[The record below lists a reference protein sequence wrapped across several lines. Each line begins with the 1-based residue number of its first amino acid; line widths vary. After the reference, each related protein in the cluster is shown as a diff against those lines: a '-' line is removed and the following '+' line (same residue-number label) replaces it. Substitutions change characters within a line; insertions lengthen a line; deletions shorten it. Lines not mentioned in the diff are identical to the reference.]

1 MNRFENERLLIALAR
16 GDWGLAESL
25 SPAAR
30 EDPEGFIEVCRRAD
44 LLPWLHALLEHEG
57 RQGFLGA
64 EVQGH
69 LDRWRT
75 KIRQD
80 NLLLLARTEEALDL
94 LLAAGVVPVAL
105 KGLDLL
111 HRIYS
116 RFDERTLTD
125 VDLLIPMDQLA
136 PAMTA
141 LRGAGWDLPPEPA
154 YTHYVR
160 SSHHLPIASPGPIV
174 VDFEIHWSLA
184 QETRFT
190 IDPTALYDRAV
201 EIEIAGRKILRLEDH
216 DLVAH
221 LLLHHF
227 THYFDWQLKWAVD
240 MHRIT
245 RQPGFDWKAVADR
258 IRSWNA
264 TIVSGYALLHL
275 KKIFPDWIP
284 DSVMQELA
292 IPSWRRALT
301 SPLASRHPLEL
312 FRNTRSRRVQLY
324 LAAVMLENP
333 ASLPRW
339 LIHRAV
345 RDRRPGA
352 NPLDSEPD

>member
-1 MNRFENERLLIALAR
+1 MNEIENARLLIAITR
-16 GDWGLAESL
+16 GDWAVAESL

-30 EDPEGFIEVCRRAD
+30 DDPQGFIEVGRRAD
-44 LLPWLHALLEHEG
+44 LLPWLHALLEREG
-57 RQGFLGA
+57 RRGLLGA
-64 EVQGH
+64 EVQER
-69 LDRWRT
+69 LDGWRK

-80 NLLLLARTEEALDL
+80 NLLLLARSEEALDL
-94 LLAAGVVPVAL
+94 LLAAGVMPVAL

-111 HRIYS
+111 HRIYT

-125 VDLLIPMDQLA
+125 VDLLIPMAQLT
-136 PAMTA
+136 PAVTA
-141 LRGAGWDLPPEPA
+141 LRAAGWQVPPEPT
-154 YTHYVR
+154 YTHYIR
-160 SSHHLPIASPGPIV
+160 SSHHLPLVSPGPIV
-174 VDFEIHWSLA
+174 VDFEIHWNLA
-184 QETRFT
+184 QETRFR
-190 IDPTALYDRAV
+190 IDPTGLFDRAV
-201 EIEIAGRKILRLEDH
+201 ETEIAGRKILRLEDH

-240 MHRIT
+240 MYSIT
-245 RQPGFDWKAVADR
+245 RQSGFDWMKVADR

-284 DSVMQELA
+284 DSVMQELRVPA
-292 IPSWRRALT
+292 WRRALT
-301 SPLASRHPLEL
+301 SPLTSSHPLEL

-333 ASLPRW
+333 ASLPQW
-339 LIHRAV
+339 LVHRAV
-345 RDRRPGA
+345 RDHRPGE
-352 NPLDSEPD
+352 NPLDADPD